1 MLTLWRGSQRIH
13 DDFQL
18 HKRLVGKEGPLIR
31 ARSVGLICVFQKTEL
46 KTWESGPTK
55 KGTL

>member
-1 MLTLWRGSQRIH
+1 MLTPWRGAHRIH
-13 DDFQL
+13 DFQL
-18 HKRLVGKEGPLIR
+18 HKRLVGREGPLIR